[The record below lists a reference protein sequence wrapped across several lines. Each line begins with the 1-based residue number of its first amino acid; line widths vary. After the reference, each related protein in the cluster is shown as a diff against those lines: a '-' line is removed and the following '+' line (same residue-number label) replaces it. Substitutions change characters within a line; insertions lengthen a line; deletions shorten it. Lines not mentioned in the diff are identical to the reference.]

1 MKIGIFG
8 FGKTGQAVAKVLIKD
23 KRTKV
28 MWVAKRQKEELG
40 TAAEHLG
47 IETNEPARFL
57 STEGL
62 SAGEFFD
69 KNPVDVIVDFS
80 SQSGIDYYGT
90 EASKRGIAI
99 VTAVSNYDEERQ
111 AQLKKLSKKTSVLWS
126 PNITLGI
133 NFLFMAAKAIKAANP
148 VSDVQVS
155 EEHFREKPE
164 VSGTAVRLASMLGKD
179 KESINSVRA
188 GGIVG
193 IHEVL
198 FGYQNETLRIK
209 HESISREAFGD
220 GALFAALHIY
230 RRAHGLY
237 RMEDLLLPY
246 FGVPLTETGSLP
258 VLSKTP
264 KPMPAGNN
272 ALAKIWARLKS

>member
-28 MWVAKRQKEELG
+28 MWVAKRQKEELE

-164 VSGTAVRLASMLGKD
+164 VSGTAVRLASMLGKEKD
-179 KESINSVRA
+179 SINSVRA

-258 VLSKTP
+258 VLSKAP
-264 KPMPAGNN
+264 KPMPASNN
-272 ALAKIWARLKS
+272 ALAKIWARLKG